1 LSLRISD
8 SGSEKEYQLQEFP
21 IFIRNLSAKLALARL
36 CRDLSALVARASPMY
51 RPAIFEYEKIA
62 TLLMSGKTNG
72 ITERLARLS
81 ASRKV
86 LAAQM
91 RKIDDYMNWFEAT
104 KSRGPSGVFGDYMK
118 AADLADRPGERRR
131 DPISVYLDVLETQFQ
146 N

>member
-1 LSLRISD
+1 MR
-8 SGSEKEYQLQEFP
+8 
-21 IFIRNLSAKLALARL
+21 R
-36 CRDLSALVARASPMY
+36 
-51 RPAIFEYEKIA
+51 IA
-62 TLLMSGKTNG
+62 TLLARGKTNG
-72 ITERLARLS
+72 IAERLARLS

-104 KSRGPSGVFGDYMK
+104 KSRGPSGAFADYMK
-118 AADLADRPGERRR
+118 AAELAAQPEQRRR